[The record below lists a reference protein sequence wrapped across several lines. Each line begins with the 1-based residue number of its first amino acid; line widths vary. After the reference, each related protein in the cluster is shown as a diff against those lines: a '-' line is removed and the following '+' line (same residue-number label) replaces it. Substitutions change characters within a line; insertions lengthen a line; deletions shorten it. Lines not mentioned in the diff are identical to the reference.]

1 MLEGKALVV
10 AIMMLTAAP
19 LVVTDDGRAIVGDV
33 TNEVADLFIE
43 EEKIAEDPN
52 LNEVLDDAM
61 GDCLTLEE
69 WKRSDV
75 TSKENYVKDEVERK
89 DSESKKEESKK
100 DDGSRNEDNKEEDCI
115 TEAEYNQ
122 ILESSEFSSTEGK
135 EEEKPCY
142 FLADIKE
149 KMMKDKEGKDWDRED
164 WNKEDKDWEKEDWD
178 IVIEE
183 LAGAC
188 EEGDEESCEKLE
200 LLREKLA
207 EDREE
212 DEANEEEQEDDGSR
226 SGDDGCN
233 SPDCESDEESED
245 EADDTEEDD
254 GEHSHTDDKADDHSH
269 DDDKADDHNHVTDR
283 YDENWEEIRAAI
295 EELKVACEEGNEEA
309 CLELR
314 EMIAEMMEDHKG
326 DWDREGKGWDEA
338 CLTMDE
344 WKKVFD
350 NDRKE
355 KGYGHKNNHKEM
367 NIERFLHMFEELDE
381 EEISEIK
388 QIIGMSDEEW
398 DSMVLKLET
407 KNMTKDDWKIVMEK
421 MKILFEHKMKEDRE
435 EMEAFRVQ
443 MTELGEACEAGDEDS
458 CEELEL
464 LMEELEN
471 DFRED
476 REGECDEHDNEE
488 EDESEEEQTDED
500 ESEE

>member
-1 MLEGKALVV
+1 
-10 AIMMLTAAP
+10 
-19 LVVTDDGRAIVGDV
+19 
-33 TNEVADLFIE
+33 
-43 EEKIAEDPN
+43 
-52 LNEVLDDAM
+52 
-61 GDCLTLEE
+61 
-69 WKRSDV
+69 
-75 TSKENYVKDEVERK
+75 
-89 DSESKKEESKK
+89 
-100 DDGSRNEDNKEEDCI
+100 
-115 TEAEYNQ
+115 
-122 ILESSEFSSTEGK
+122 
-135 EEEKPCY
+135 
-142 FLADIKE
+142 
-149 KMMKDKEGKDWDRED
+149 MMKDKEGKDWDRED

-207 EDREE
+207 EDS
-212 DEANEEEQEDDGSR
+212 EEEERGDGDSENEASDNDD
-226 SGDDGCN
+226 
-233 SPDCESDEESED
+233 SED
-245 EADDTEEDD
+245 EASGDDE
-254 GEHSHTDDKADDHSH
+254 ADD
-269 DDDKADDHNHVTDR
+269 R
-283 YDENWEEIRAAI
+283 DEEEWEEIRAAI
-295 EELKVACEEGNEEA
+295 EELKIDCDEGNEEA

-326 DWDREGKGWDEA
+326 DWDREGKDWDREGKGWDAA
-338 CLTMDE
+338 CLTMEE
-344 WKKVFD
+344 WEKVFD

-367 NIERFLHMFEELDE
+367 NIERFLHMFEELDD

-421 MKILFEHKMKEDRE
+421 MKLLFEHEMKEERE
-435 EMEAFRVQ
+435 EMEALRAQ

-458 CEELEL
+458 CEELES

-476 REGECDEHDNEE
+476 REGECDGHDNEE

-500 ESEE
+500 ESEEDESEE